1 MVKVFYRL
9 LIVILI
15 ILAIMASV
23 VLLFIYIRTG
33 TYAYSDENLAE
44 CVAYTPEQAKMRVL
58 QAVLHKENNW
68 IDWPS
73 AQRAANKAGI
83 GFVDWDLR
91 KGVDS
96 WFVPFYDNRY
106 PDKEQFGMLDC
117 GTLIVEFASEK

>member
-15 ILAIMASV
+15 ILTIMVSV

-33 TYAYSDENLAE
+33 AYAYSDENLAE

-68 IDWPS
+68 SDWPS
-73 AQRAANKAGI
+73 AQRAANEAGI
-83 GFVDWDLR
+83 GFVDWDLH
-91 KGVDS
+91 KGDDS

-117 GTLIVEFASEK
+117 GTLIVEFASDK